1 MARRK
6 VEEKNYPE
14 LIEMAEER
22 IESLSAELK
31 QEKANL
37 KQLKKDQIRYEA
49 MVEKQK
55 KQAEVQKAAELLVA
69 SGKSLEEIEQF
80 LANQY
85 RLPTA
90 KEQYS
95 ECKNVNKPVFYG
107 TIEQD
112 Y

>member
-6 VEEKNYPE
+6 IVEKNYDE
-14 LIEMAEER
+14 LIAESEER

-37 KQLKKDQIRYEA
+37 KQLKKDQVRYDA

-69 SGKSLEEIEQF
+69 SGKSLKEIEE
-80 LANQY
+80 L
-85 RLPTA
+85 L
-90 KEQYS
+90 K
-95 ECKNVNKPVFYG
+95 
-107 TIEQD
+107 
-112 Y
+112 

>member
-37 KQLKKDQIRYEA
+37 KQLKKDQVRYDA
-49 MVEKQK
+49 LVEKQK
-55 KQAEVQKAAELLVA
+55 KQAEVQEAAELLVA
-69 SGKSLEEIEQF
+69 SGKSLDEIKEF
-80 LANQY
+80 LSN
-85 RLPTA
+85 
-90 KEQYS
+90 
-95 ECKNVNKPVFYG
+95 
-107 TIEQD
+107 
-112 Y
+112 

>member
-37 KQLKKDQIRYEA
+37 KQLKKDQVRYDA
-49 MVEKQK
+49 LDEKQK
-55 KQAEVQKAAELLVA
+55 KQAEVQEAAELLVA
-69 SGKSLEEIEQF
+69 SGKSLDEIKEF
-80 LANQY
+80 LSN
-85 RLPTA
+85 
-90 KEQYS
+90 
-95 ECKNVNKPVFYG
+95 
-107 TIEQD
+107 
-112 Y
+112 

>member
-14 LIEMAEER
+14 LIELAEER
-22 IESLSAELK
+22 IEALSAELK

-37 KQLKKDQIRYEA
+37 KQLKKDKVRYDA

-55 KQAEVQKAAELLVA
+55 KQAEVQKAAEMLVA

-80 LANQY
+80 LAN
-85 RLPTA
+85 
-90 KEQYS
+90 
-95 ECKNVNKPVFYG
+95 
-107 TIEQD
+107 
-112 Y
+112 

>member
-6 VEEKNYPE
+6 IVEKNYDE
-14 LIEMAEER
+14 LIAESEER

-37 KQLKKDQIRYEA
+37 KQLKKDQIRYDA

-69 SGKSLEEIEQF
+69 SGKSLKEIEE
-80 LANQY
+80 L
-85 RLPTA
+85 L
-90 KEQYS
+90 K
-95 ECKNVNKPVFYG
+95 
-107 TIEQD
+107 
-112 Y
+112 

>member
-14 LIEMAEER
+14 LIQASEER
-22 IESLSAELK
+22 IADLSTELK

-37 KQLKKDQIRYEA
+37 KQLKKDQVRYDA

-55 KQAEVQKAAELLVA
+55 KQAEVQKAAEMLVA

-80 LANQY
+80 LAN
-85 RLPTA
+85 
-90 KEQYS
+90 
-95 ECKNVNKPVFYG
+95 
-107 TIEQD
+107 
-112 Y
+112 

>member
-14 LIEMAEER
+14 LIEMAEEK

-37 KQLKKDQIRYEA
+37 KQLKKDQVRYEA

-55 KQAEVQKAAELLVA
+55 KQAEVQNAAELLVA
-69 SGKSLEEIEQF
+69 SGKSLEEIQEF
-80 LANQY
+80 LAN
-85 RLPTA
+85 
-90 KEQYS
+90 
-95 ECKNVNKPVFYG
+95 
-107 TIEQD
+107 
-112 Y
+112 

>member
-14 LIEMAEER
+14 LIELAEER
-22 IESLSAELK
+22 IEALSAELK

-37 KQLKKDQIRYEA
+37 KQLKKDQVRYDA

-55 KQAEVQKAAELLVA
+55 KQAEVQKAAEMLVA

-80 LANQY
+80 LAN
-85 RLPTA
+85 
-90 KEQYS
+90 
-95 ECKNVNKPVFYG
+95 
-107 TIEQD
+107 
-112 Y
+112 